1 VFRGRRPGAFCNLD
15 KSVVRIHSDLR
26 EARFS
31 QPASHRRLLSE
42 DDATMSRMT
51 GHQHTD
57 DAHGSTRRLTYRDF
71 VHFPD
76 DGRRHELIDGKH
88 YVTPSPAI
96 RHERLY
102 VRLMKALMDYIEV
115 HTVGELFGSRTD
127 CVMSL
132 FDVVVPDLLLI
143 TNDQTGIITRKNLRG
158 APALVIEINSPGTRR
173 RDRRHKRDLYAR
185 AGVREYWMI
194 DPDANTITV
203 FRRTAEG
210 EFPAAATLHAPTAA
224 SLTTPMLPGFELEL
238 PHYFRE

>member
-1 VFRGRRPGAFCNLD
+1 
-15 KSVVRIHSDLR
+15 
-26 EARFS
+26 
-31 QPASHRRLLSE
+31 
-42 DDATMSRMT
+42 MSRMT

-57 DAHGSTRRLTYRDF
+57 DAYGSTRRLTYRDF

-102 VRLMKALMDYIEV
+102 MRLMKALMDYVEV
-115 HTVGELFGSRTD
+115 HPIGELFGSRTD

-143 TNDQTGIITRKNLRG
+143 TNDQARIITKKHLRG
-158 APALVIEINSPGTRR
+158 APALVVEINSPSTRG
-173 RDRRHKRDLYAR
+173 RDRRSKRDLYAR

-194 DPDANTITV
+194 DPDANTVTV
-203 FRRTAEG
+203 FRRPPQG
-210 EFPAAATLHAPTAA
+210 EVPIAATHQATAGDT
-224 SLTTPMLPGFELEL
+224 LTTPLLPGFELTL